1 MKKLLLTVTYANS
14 EGKKVKLKDCDVL
27 TNYGDII
34 YFWNGDK
41 VNKTYV
47 LNVYTMTMREVEY
60 SKGNEILTVL
70 EFTLKAKER

>member
-1 MKKLLLTVTYANS
+1 MEKLLLTVVYTNS
-14 EGKKVKLKDCDVL
+14 EGKKTKLKDCDVL